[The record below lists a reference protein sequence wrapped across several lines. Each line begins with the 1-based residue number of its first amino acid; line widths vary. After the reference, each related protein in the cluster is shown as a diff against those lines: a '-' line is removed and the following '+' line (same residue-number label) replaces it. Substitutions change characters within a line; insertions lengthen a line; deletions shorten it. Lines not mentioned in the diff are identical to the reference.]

1 MQKNQAITIFY
12 VIASDCRQSPAFAG
26 FCYCWNRFS
35 DIIYI
40 RRAVFF
46 MMTKNADKKRE
57 QMMMFSMDD
66 MVPQNHM
73 LRLIDKAINW
83 NFIYDLVEE
92 KYCPDNGRP
101 SMDPV
106 MLIKIP
112 FIQYLYGIKSM
123 RQTMKEIEV
132 NVAYRW
138 FLGLD
143 MLDPVPHFSTFGKN
157 YTRRFKDT
165 DLFEQIFSKILEDCM
180 KYKLVNT
187 EQIFVDATH
196 VKACANSKKMRKRVA
211 HEQALWYE
219 EELNK
224 EIEKDRL
231 AHGKKPLKKKDDN
244 QPPASG
250 GTGNDKDSISEELPE
265 DVKTQKCS
273 ISDPE
278 SGWFRKGEHKH
289 VFAYAVE
296 TACDKH
302 GWILGYT
309 VHPGNEHD
317 SRTFKALYD
326 KISKLNPQMVVADAG
341 YKTPAIAH
349 QLLEDGIQPLFPYTR
364 PKTKEG
370 FFGKHEFAYD
380 EYHDCYICPGAHILT
395 YSTTNRSGYKEY
407 KSCGEHCAE
416 CQYLSKCTESKDH
429 VKMIT
434 RHVWE
439 EYMEVAEDIRHTI
452 GNRQIYQLRKETIER
467 IFGTAKEQHG
477 FRYTQYV
484 GKARMEMKAGLT
496 FACMNLKKLAKIL
509 EKRGWNTVRFL
520 LILKKIKRKEV
531 LKEKWCWA

>member
-1 MQKNQAITIFY
+1 
-12 VIASDCRQSPAFAG
+12 
-26 FCYCWNRFS
+26 
-35 DIIYI
+35 
-40 RRAVFF
+40 

-196 VKACANSKKMRKRVA
+196 IKACANSKKMRKRVA

-250 GTGNDKDSISEELPE
+250 GTGNDKDAISEELPE

-302 GWILGYT
+302 
-309 VHPGNEHD
+309 
-317 SRTFKALYD
+317 
-326 KISKLNPQMVVADAG
+326 
-341 YKTPAIAH
+341 
-349 QLLEDGIQPLFPYTR
+349 
-364 PKTKEG
+364 
-370 FFGKHEFAYD
+370 
-380 EYHDCYICPGAHILT
+380 
-395 YSTTNRSGYKEY
+395 
-407 KSCGEHCAE
+407 E
-416 CQYLSKCTESKDH
+416 CQCLSKCTESKDY
-429 VKMIT
+429 VKLIT

-439 EYMEVAEDIRHTI
+439 EYMEVVEDIRHTI

-484 GKARMEMKAGLT
+484 GKARMEMKAGFT

-509 EKRGWNTVRFL
+509 KKRDWNTVRFL

-531 LKEKWCWA
+531 LKEKWCWP

>member
-1 MQKNQAITIFY
+1 MLE
-12 VIASDCRQSPAFAG
+12 PL
-26 FCYCWNRFS
+26 FCYNE
-35 DIIYI
+35 YQKGG
-40 RRAVFF
+40 VFY
-46 MMTKNADKKRE
+46 
-57 QMMMFSMDD
+57 DD
-66 MVPQNHM
+66 
-73 LRLIDKAINW
+73 
-83 NFIYDLVEE
+83 E

-231 AHGKKPLKKKDDN
+231 AHGKKPLKKKDDS

-309 VHPGNEHD
+309 VH
-317 SRTFKALYD
+317 
-326 KISKLNPQMVVADAG
+326 
-341 YKTPAIAH
+341 
-349 QLLEDGIQPLFPYTR
+349 LFPYTR

-380 EYHDCYICPGAHILT
+380 EYYDCYICPGAHILT

-416 CQYLSKCTESKDH
+416 CQCLSKCTESKDH
-429 VKMIT
+429 VKLIT
-434 RHVWE
+434 RHVQE
-439 EYMEVAEDIRHTI
+439 EYMEVVEDIRHTI